1 MHRQRGVLL
10 LVDGELGRAERMA
23 KRLAHLD
30 MDIEV
35 ADNGAVALLKAH
47 ELHPEV
53 VVAATNLPVL
63 DGIRMLDALR
73 SQAATRDIQVILI
86 TDGNKEEEL
95 VRGWTAG
102 ADLCIPR
109 SQGEADILATLHRAL
124 PNAPRW
130 DHQPHDLR
138 MVS

>member
-30 MDIEV
+30 MDVEI

-47 ELHPEV
+47 ELRPDV
-53 VVAATNLPVL
+53 VVAATHLPVL
-63 DGIRMLDALR
+63 DGVRMLDALR

-95 VRGWTAG
+95 VRGWNAG

-124 PNAPRW
+124 PSSNRW